1 MNIAVD
7 ARVPVIKINKINP
20 GIILDCVQMLA
31 GQKKDHRFFIIYE
44 NIRPGSANF
53 SSNVEFISCARFGKK
68 GLLRK
73 FLPDLKLPAILK
85 KINAD
90 VLISF
95 DNISSTSLPQV
106 LVLSESGKINEK
118 TVKDASIIIVNSDW
132 HKTILKKK
140 YKTVA
145 GKIETI
151 PAWPGEMF
159 TPITAEEKEK
169 IKENYS
175 GGKEF
180 FLYSAKKIGKDS
192 FLKLL
197 KSFSHFKKRQQSSIN
212 LILLSKPEEKS
223 IQMLSNYKYR
233 NDVIIIE
240 GAGAAEAATITGAS
254 YAVII
259 PQDDHQQ
266 VINTLNI
273 LQSGVPLIAPDTSA
287 VKEIVGK
294 DALYVKADEEMAVG
308 EKMIRLYT
316 DETLRN
322 QLITQGK
329 ITAAKFTKQKT
340 ADSLWHC
347 ICKLIN

>member
-7 ARVPVIKINKINP
+7 ARAHSIILNKSNP
-20 GIILDCVQMLA
+20 GIFLECVQLLA
-31 GQKKDHRFFIIYE
+31 VQKKEHRFFLIYE
-44 NIRPGSANF
+44 NIESGTGDF
-53 SSNVEFISCARFGKK
+53 SSNVEYVSCARFGKK
-68 GLLRK
+68 GLLRNL
-73 FLPDLKLPAILK
+73 LPDLKLAVILK
-85 KINAD
+85 RIKAD

-95 DNISSTSLPQV
+95 DEISSTSLPQV

-118 TVKDASIIIVNSDW
+118 TIKDVSIIIVNSDW
-132 HKTILKKK
+132 HKALLEKK
-140 YKTVA
+140 YKSA
-145 GKIETI
+145 PGKIETI
-151 PAWPGEMF
+151 SAWPGEMF
-159 TPITAEEKEK
+159 TPITDEEKEK
-169 IKENYS
+169 IKEKYS

-180 FLYSAKKIGKDS
+180 FLYSTNKTGEDS

-197 KSFSHFKKRQQSSIN
+197 KSFSHFKKRQQSSIK
-212 LILLSKPEEKS
+212 LILLSNPGKIS

-240 GAGAAEAATITGAS
+240 SVVTAEAATITGAS

-259 PQDDHQQ
+259 SQDDHQH
-266 VINTLNI
+266 VINTLNV
-273 LQSGVPLIAPDTSA
+273 LQSGIPLISPDTGA
-287 VKEIVGK
+287 VKEIAGK
-294 DALYVKADEEMAVG
+294 DVLYVKDDDEMAVG

-340 ADSLWHC
+340 VDSLWHC
-347 ICKLIN
+347 ICKLIK